1 MQPIMYCSVYV
12 SLSAKAQSLA
22 ARVRG
27 QEHQVL
33 LVLTEE
39 HTYRVALHVGHT
51 IAPEDDDL
59 IILCRQ
65 NVGLAGIVDPRVV
78 FEHVTRGLVVAL
90 PGDEVLEP
98 GLAILH
104 GDLGHLRVLVEQLG
118 GAIHG
123 GAVEPKAGVDRALRV
138 QAERV
143 RDVDLAA
150 PRRAAGTPPRRRGK
164 HPYGR
169 KAREQEEP

>member
-1 MQPIMYCSVYV
+1 MSRSSVGRRMSTCSRLCTAVC
-12 SLSAKAQSLA
+12 
-22 ARVRG
+22 
-27 QEHQVL
+27 
-33 LVLTEE
+33 
-39 HTYRVALHVGHT
+39 HT

-123 GAVEPKAGVDRALRV
+123 GAVEPKARVDRALRV

-150 PRRAAGTPPRRRGK
+150 PRRAAGTPPRRRRRRRGK